1 MNLVKSI
8 RVSITAALV
17 LAIGI
22 SGVANGAAPTIDAN
36 AAGKIEGSGAT
47 FPWNQYTDWFRSFTD
62 ENTEATAVTT
72 GTSIA
77 QFHSSNST
85 NSLVL
90 NYTGGGSGTGI
101 SNFFGSARKSPTQ
114 MFSGTDS
121 VLSSSQRASIAAT
134 DIGSKYSVI
143 PAITGPLS
151 IVYRLD
157 GLKTTGGAAATLRLN
172 GSVVCGIYLGT
183 IKKWNDAKI
192 KALNPSVANLPNANI
207 NVVGRSDGSG
217 TTFVFASYLGK
228 ASSAAQKN
236 CGYHSNFTS
245 STEANLNDAAGT
257 FLPAQTAPGTYFSA
271 IRAANGA
278 PAITGKPGN
287 GGIAPYVKATNYSI
301 SYVESSYASKYGLK
315 EAAVAAKTKRGSAVV
330 YLKPTTASINSALK
344 NAVNSEDPINPSSS
358 FVQPVYA
365 AGVNSYPIVGYSWW
379 MVYHEYNNASGA
391 TLGQVQG
398 MIAFMNWALTE
409 GQKSTYLYK
418 GYTPVPASA
427 RAKAIAE
434 LKKITFNGVSVWP

>member
-1 MNLVKSI
+1 MSLVKSI

-379 MVYHEYNNASGA
+379 MVYHEYDNANGT

-418 GYTPVPASA
+418 GYTPVPASV

>member
-1 MNLVKSI
+1 MSFAKSI

-22 SGVANGAAPTIDAN
+22 SGVANGAAPSIDAN
-36 AAGKIEGSGAT
+36 ASGKIEGSGAT

-72 GTSIA
+72 GTSRA

-90 NYTGGGSGTGI
+90 NYTGGGSGAGI
-101 SNFFGSARKSPTQ
+101 SNFFGAARKSPTQ
-114 MFSGTDS
+114 MFSGSDA
-121 VLSSSQRASIAAT
+121 VLTSSQRASIAAT
-134 DIGSKYSVI
+134 DIGNKYSVI

-157 GLKTTGGAAATLRLN
+157 GLRTTAGAAATLRLN
-172 GSVVCGIYLGT
+172 GPVICGIYLGT
-183 IKKWNDAKI
+183 IKKWNDPKI

-228 ASSAAQKN
+228 ASTAAQKN

-257 FLPAQTAPGTYFSA
+257 FLPASTAPGTYFSA
-271 IRAANGA
+271 IRTANGA
-278 PAITGKPGN
+278 AAITGKPGN
-287 GGIAPYVKATNYSI
+287 GGIAPYVKATNYTI

-315 EAAVAAKTKRGSAVV
+315 EAALAAKTKRNGATV
-330 YLKPTTASINSALK
+330 YLKPTTATVTAALK
-344 NAVNSEDPINPSSS
+344 SAITKEDPINPSTA

-365 AGVNSYPIVGYSWW
+365 AGVTSYPIVGYSWW
-379 MVYHEYNNASGA
+379 LIYHEYVNANGT

-418 GYTPVPASA
+418 GYTPVPVAA

-434 LKKITFNGVSVWP
+434 LKKITFDGVAVWP

>member
-379 MVYHEYNNASGA
+379 MVYHEYDNANGT

-418 GYTPVPASA
+418 GYTPVPASV

>member
-1 MNLVKSI
+1 MSLVKSI

-72 GTSIA
+72 GTSLA

-379 MVYHEYNNASGA
+379 MVYHEYDNANGT

-418 GYTPVPASA
+418 GYTPVPASV

>member
-1 MNLVKSI
+1 MSLVKSI

-379 MVYHEYNNASGA
+379 MVYHEYDNANGT

-418 GYTPVPASA
+418 GYTPVPASV

-434 LKKITFNGVSVWP
+434 LNKITFNGVSVWP

>member
-77 QFHSSNST
+77 QFHSSNSGS
-85 NSLVL
+85 SLVL
-90 NYTGGGSGTGI
+90 GYSGGGSGAGI
-101 SNFFGSARKSPTQ
+101 TNFYGTARKSPTQ
-114 MFSGTDS
+114 MFSGSDA
-121 VLSSSQRASIAAT
+121 VLTSSQRASIAAT

-287 GGIAPYVKATNYSI
+287 GGIAPYVKATNLTI

-315 EAAVAAKTKRGSAVV
+315 EAAVAAKTKRGSATV

-344 NAVNSEDPINPSSS
+344 NAVNSEDPINPSTS
-358 FVQPVYA
+358 FVQPVFA

-379 MVYHEYNNASGA
+379 LIYHEYDNANGA

-418 GYTPVPASA
+418 GYTPVPAAA

>member
-1 MNLVKSI
+1 MSLVKSI

-379 MVYHEYNNASGA
+379 MVYHEYDNANGT

-418 GYTPVPASA
+418 GYTPVPASV

-434 LKKITFNGVSVWP
+434 LKKVKFNGVSVWP